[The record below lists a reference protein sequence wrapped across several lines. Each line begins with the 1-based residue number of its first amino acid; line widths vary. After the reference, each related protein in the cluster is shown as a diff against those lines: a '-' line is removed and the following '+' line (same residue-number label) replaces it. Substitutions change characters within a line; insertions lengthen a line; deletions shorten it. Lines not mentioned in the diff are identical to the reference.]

1 MSKEKLRKQ
10 FLEKRKNFNPRPEQ
24 LNKIFE
30 NFSSKIQI
38 SKNDVVAGYYPIA
51 SELNILPLLQKLSDD
66 GVEIVLPA
74 VNSTLSP
81 MKFYSWKPG
90 SEMKNSQIFPN
101 ILELKKQTDPVIP
114 NIIIAPVV
122 ACDAKGNRIGLGKGF
137 YDITLQYLR
146 KKNPNLLYIGLCF
159 DFQLIERI
167 ESAKHDQKLD
177 IIITESQVIPILTYN

>member
-1 MSKEKLRKQ
+1 
-10 FLEKRKNFNPRPEQ
+10 
-24 LNKIFE
+24 
-30 NFSSKIQI
+30 
-38 SKNDVVAGYYPIA
+38 
-51 SELNILPLLQKLSDD
+51 
-66 GVEIVLPA
+66 
-74 VNSTLSP
+74 
-81 MKFYSWKPG
+81 
-90 SEMKNSQIFPN
+90 
-101 ILELKKQTDPVIP
+101 DPVIP